1 MTEAGASGWENE
13 NLTDKSWETAW
24 SSAREIFIY
33 SKVLDSQRRRGA
45 GYSTEAQDGFQA
57 HHDEGNGREFS
68 AWVQLTSGQP
78 PGGVPNNLD
87 IVRLRQSQ
95 QRSTTR
101 LAVESRCPRS
111 APSGRRRSQ
120 ALRMPQ
126 ASVPSSPRSLTYPL
140 WLRLLSHPP
149 LGSGQPELAR
159 VTSGPYPPAGDRLQK
174 KNVPLS
180 FGPPPRVVAGFQFGS
195 GLGTCGRGQRKND
208 CSRRRSWSG
217 TCCRDTPEAVTRV
230 RAACSV
236 PRTGERE
243 GASEAEESCAR

>member
-1 MTEAGASGWENE
+1 MRGMVGSSVHGFSLPAANHQEVSQIIWI
-13 NLTDKSWETAW
+13 LSDWDRV
-24 SSAREIFIY
+24 SSALQHGWQ
-33 SKVLDSQRRRGA
+33 SNHGALDLHRLGAEEVKLWGCLRRPSPVPRARLPTRSDSGFSDL
-45 GYSTEAQDGFQA
+45 GILEATPD
-57 HHDEGNGREFS
+57 R
-68 AWVQLTSGQP
+68 
-78 PGGVPNNLD
+78 
-87 IVRLRQSQ
+87 
-95 QRSTTR
+95 
-101 LAVESRCPRS
+101 
-111 APSGRRRSQ
+111 
-120 ALRMPQ
+120 
-126 ASVPSSPRSLTYPL
+126 
-140 WLRLLSHPP
+140 LSHPP

-159 VTSGPYPPAGDRLQK
+159 VTSGPFPPAGDRLQK

-217 TCCRDTPEAVTRV
+217 TCCRDTPEEVTRV